1 MKILVKRERV
11 DQVMSGDPNVR
22 PLVRTDVTDDD
33 LNSEVELLKSR
44 DLLAK
49 VAVAAGLHD
58 GEHAS
63 PHGKAALAGIVE
75 TLQENLKISPIRRTA
90 FIKVAYRASEAA
102 TAARVLTELARL
114 YPEKHLALHSPPGAY
129 EFFTAQAEQFRQEL
143 SDAEARLKQFGRQE
157 DVVSADVEKQNTLQ
171 RLGEFEAA
179 LQQAHGAIADATRR
193 IAHLETEVTA
203 TPARQTTQVRTSE
216 NRELVRELRSRILGL
231 EVKHA
236 EMLRKF
242 APTYPPAIEVE
253 QELSQA
259 RSALEQAEQNP
270 LTEET
275 TDQNPTHQWLDG
287 ELARVKS
294 ERAAALARARALGTS
309 VALYRAT
316 ARELDEKAT
325 MQQDLTRAMKSAE
338 ENYLL
343 YRRKQEE
350 ARNLGC
356 ARSHTHRQRGGG
368 RGPDASLNALRGQ
381 PTGVVDARCADRDGD
396 RHRHGLPAR
405 LPQPVLPHTGG
416 GRERARSPGARE
428 PAGSSVTD
436 HVQQLTAMYQDFYG
450 VRERPF
456 DLSSN
461 PKYLLMTPKH
471 QEALSNLAYGISS
484 GNGITLLLGE
494 AGTGKTTLLRKAVAS
509 QARSPFP
516 HLPVRWAYLTNPRLS
531 SSELLESLSH
541 AFQIDP
547 PFAGS
552 KSIFLRALEQN
563 LLHSHEQGILSVL
576 VADEAQSL
584 PDDLLEEVRLLANI
598 ETDTEKLLRVVLA
611 GQPPLGDRLN
621 EPGLHN

>member
-1 MKILVKRERV
+1 MESEGTPKVDMSVDSQLERAVRIPTMREIVAPLFRQKRAGMLAALAAFAATSLFVLARPNQYEAEMKILVKRERV
-11 DQVMSGDPNVR
+11 DQLMSGDPNVR

-350 ARNLGC
+350 ARISDALDRTRIVNVAVAEAPTLPSTPSGVNPLVLLMLG
-356 ARSHTHRQRGGG
+356 ALTAMVIGIATAYLLDYLSPYFRT
-368 RGPDASLNALRGQ
+368 PEEVENALDL
-381 PTGVVDARCADRDGD
+381 PVLAS
-396 RHRHGLPAR
+396 LPAR
-405 LPQPVLPHTGG
+405 
-416 GRERARSPGARE
+416 R
-428 PAGSSVTD
+428 
-436 HVQQLTAMYQDFYG
+436 
-450 VRERPF
+450 
-456 DLSSN
+456 
-461 PKYLLMTPKH
+461 
-471 QEALSNLAYGISS
+471 
-484 GNGITLLLGE
+484 
-494 AGTGKTTLLRKAVAS
+494 
-509 QARSPFP
+509 
-516 HLPVRWAYLTNPRLS
+516 
-531 SSELLESLSH
+531 
-541 AFQIDP
+541 
-547 PFAGS
+547 
-552 KSIFLRALEQN
+552 
-563 LLHSHEQGILSVL
+563 
-576 VADEAQSL
+576 
-584 PDDLLEEVRLLANI
+584 
-598 ETDTEKLLRVVLA
+598 
-611 GQPPLGDRLN
+611 
-621 EPGLHN
+621 